1 MRKCLRKVICFFIL
15 VLYPGLLMQGSTA
28 QAESTRILEDMNTI
42 SNIST
47 LIQSYSESFQM
58 PEGIQKKVMG
68 SWEPI
73 VVECDKVQVCL
84 SEVLFDGYWLYTAAE
99 VSPTDAAS
107 TLIMPGAAFPSD
119 PVEGTNEIKER
130 NDQRSFLEA
139 AKADGK
145 QLIAVY
151 VYPREFD
158 AIGEYLLDYFQREG
172 DVSVCLSGAN
182 WASASDEISV
192 HWLIELYDV
201 NVDTAHYT
209 LIESQEVP
217 SVVPL
222 LGSVQKKTYQI
233 RNNEHL
239 PFDSVTLFK
248 TALTT
253 YYDINWKSSEHG
265 RFALNFFDLN
275 GNVYAKGAPLP
286 SNTLAMDF
294 LPEEII
300 LGYTSATS
308 SKPEVIHGYC
318 N

>member
-1 MRKCLRKVICFFIL
+1 MKKHLIIIWVFIL
-15 VLYPGLLMQGSTA
+15 VLYPGLYIQGNTA
-28 QAESTRILEDMNTI
+28 KAESARIFEGMNEI
-42 SNIST
+42 SNISA

-58 PEGIQKKVMG
+58 PEGIQEKMMG

-73 VVECDKVQVCL
+73 VVEGDKVQVCL

-99 VSPTDAAS
+99 VSPIDASS

-130 NDQRSFLEA
+130 NDHRSFLEA
-139 AKADGK
+139 VKADNK

-151 VYPREFD
+151 IYPREFD
-158 AIGEYLLDYFQREG
+158 TIGEYLLDYFQRTG
-172 DVSVCLSGAN
+172 DASVCLSGAHWESEN
-182 WASASDEISV
+182 DEIYV

-201 NVDTAHYT
+201 NVDTAQYT
-209 LIESQEVP
+209 LIESQEIP
-217 SVVPL
+217 SVVPS
-222 LGSVQKKTYQI
+222 LGSTQEKTYQI

-239 PFDSVTLFK
+239 LFDSVTLFK

-253 YYDINWKSSEHG
+253 YYDINWKSSMHG
-265 RFALNFFDLN
+265 CFALNFFDLN
-275 GNVYAKGAPLP
+275 GNAYAKGAPLP

-300 LGYTSATS
+300 LGYTAATS
-308 SKPEVIHGYC
+308 NKTEVIHGYASK
-318 N
+318 